1 MTQQPK
7 IIIAG
12 LSAIIVALVIGL
24 GFSLAMDGDDMDGNG
39 MMGNTGNNHSMG
51 MMQAMGNMNS
61 DAMLEHMREVLGS
74 DGYQRM
80 QSHMREHRNGAQM
93 PNGSSVDD
101 MMHRMMDGMMQQMP
115 DDRNNMMPG
124 GR

>member
-1 MTQQPK
+1 MTQQAK

-24 GFSLAMDGDDMDGNG
+24 GFSLAMDDDDMDMG
-39 MMGNTGNNHSMG
+39 MNGNNNHPMG

-61 DAMLEHMREVLGS
+61 DAMLDHMREVLGA

-80 QSHMREHRNGAQM
+80 LGHMREHRNGAQM

-101 MMHRMMDGMMQQMP
+101 MMHRMMDGMLQQMP
-115 DDRNNMMPG
+115 NDTNNMMPG